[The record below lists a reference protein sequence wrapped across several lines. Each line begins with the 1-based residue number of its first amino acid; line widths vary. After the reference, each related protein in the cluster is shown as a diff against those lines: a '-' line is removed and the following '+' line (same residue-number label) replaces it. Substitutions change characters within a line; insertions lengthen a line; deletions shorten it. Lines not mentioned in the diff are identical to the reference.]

1 MRPVRTVL
9 LLPLVLGTLL
19 AAPLPAR
26 AGKIDRKV
34 PFVLD
39 QWVELGVTDGP
50 VTIHRVRLER
60 QSGSVTKSSFLRPGN
75 TEYLATVRIVIEY
88 SHDGTKD
95 WDADLDIAWLDG
107 AGEVIDGYRDEEN
120 LDRGSRRETATVT
133 LSTLKYGLAR
143 AKSFRIGIEFH
154 PE

>member
-1 MRPVRTVL
+1 MRPFRPAPL
-9 LLPLVLGTLL
+9 LLLVLGALL
-19 AAPLPAR
+19 VAPHPAR

-50 VTIHRVRLER
+50 VTIHRVRVER

-75 TEYLATVRIVIEY
+75 TEYLSTVRIVVEY

-120 LDRGSRRETATVT
+120 LDRASRRETATVT
-133 LSTLKYGLAR
+133 LSTLQYGLSR
-143 AKSFRIGIEFH
+143 AKSLRIGIEFH

>member
-9 LLPLVLGTLL
+9 LLPFVLGALFV
-19 AAPLPAR
+19 APLPAR
-26 AGKIDRKV
+26 AGKVDRKV

-39 QWVELGVTDGP
+39 QWVDLGVTDGP